1 MTRYSSNCSGVIEL
15 FTKTTEI
22 QILQT
27 VVGIISILGSLIII
41 VTYFI
46 FLDMK
51 STARKILVFISFSDI
66 FTVFPYVINAWYHSH
81 SRNISNC
88 KWQSFFT
95 TTAVMWSFF
104 WTSSLAIYVFVV
116 ITRKNYDLGEKLM
129 LYFHFFNWLVPIGIV
144 TVSFAIRKL
153 GCSEALVSGGW
164 CWISMDIGRE
174 NAIKWMFIT
183 GKGFEIPSYFIIL
196 TFCFLAARKLK
207 TELRRKRFTF
217 SQESTRVILQG
228 RKKLIAGPVMFVFLR
243 GWGTVRFFI
252 YVIYPYSDCNLFAKV
267 LAVLHIIGDS
277 SQGFVF
283 FILYCLCTTKFLE
296 NCRLLLSVC
305 CKGNSNRNIREIL
318 LKKGMRRAAENEY
331 RKYLLPN
338 DDTKDYNTQGL
349 NEKYTTIK

>member
-1 MTRYSSNCSGVIEL
+1 MTRYSSNCSLVIEL

-27 VVGIISILGSLIII
+27 VVGILSILGSLIII

-81 SRNISNC
+81 LRNISNC

-129 LYFHFFNWLVPIGIV
+129 LYFHFFNWLVPICIV
-144 TVSFAIRKL
+144 TVSFVNKKL
-153 GCSEALVSGGW
+153 GCSKALVSGGW
-164 CWISMDIGRE
+164 CWISIDIGRE

-207 TELRRKRFTF
+207 TE
-217 SQESTRVILQG
+217 V
-228 RKKLIAGPVMFVFLR
+228 
-243 GWGTVRFFI
+243 
-252 YVIYPYSDCNLFAKV
+252 
-267 LAVLHIIGDS
+267 
-277 SQGFVF
+277 
-283 FILYCLCTTKFLE
+283 
-296 NCRLLLSVC
+296 
-305 CKGNSNRNIREIL
+305 GNRQL
-318 LKKGMRRAAENEY
+318 
-331 RKYLLPN
+331 
-338 DDTKDYNTQGL
+338 
-349 NEKYTTIK
+349 

>member
-207 TELRRKRFTF
+207 TE
-217 SQESTRVILQG
+217 
-228 RKKLIAGPVMFVFLR
+228 
-243 GWGTVRFFI
+243 
-252 YVIYPYSDCNLFAKV
+252 
-267 LAVLHIIGDS
+267 IIGDS